1 MKKAERLA
9 QAKRELEKTLKRVGY
24 TGKGKTYRSPIPS
37 YKVEDRGLPPTSD
50 VICAIKSSTQLAKE
64 ERIERSKK
72 YTVAP
77 AYNKGAYQLRSK
89 SDIKDIGR

>member
-24 TGKGKTYRSPIPS
+24 TGKGNTYRSPIPS

-50 VICAIKSSTQLAKE
+50 VVCDIKSSTQLAKE

-77 AYNKGAYQLRSK
+77 AYNKGGYMVIGK
-89 SDIKDIGR
+89 DNVKDIGR